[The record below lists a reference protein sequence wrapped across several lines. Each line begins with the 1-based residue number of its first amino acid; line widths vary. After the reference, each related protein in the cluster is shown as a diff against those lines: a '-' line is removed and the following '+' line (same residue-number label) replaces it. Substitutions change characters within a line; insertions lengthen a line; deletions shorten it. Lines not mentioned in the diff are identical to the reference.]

1 MDTHHGVA
9 RVVLAGEEALLLE
22 LLELGRERLALLVEL
37 AGDRLV
43 LLGELLERLDVVE
56 LGLELAD
63 SS

>member
-22 LLELGRERLALLVEL
+22 LSELGRERLALLVEL

-43 LLGELLERLDVVE
+43 LLGQILERIYVVQ
-56 LGLELAD
+56 LGLQL
-63 SS
+63 